1 MEFLMLQVF
10 DAITLV
16 NNKETKKLQML
27 LDFD

>member
-16 NNKETKKLQML
+16 NNKETKKLQIL